1 MAESA
6 GTRTLTTGDY
16 RKVIIDFAVP
26 VLFSMLF
33 QQLYNTV
40 DALVVGHY
48 LGTESLAAVS
58 SSGSLIM
65 LLVGFFTGA
74 TMGAGVVVARYFGAG
89 EPDRV
94 SRAVHTNFALGIV
107 SGVAVSV
114 FGVLMTP
121 SILRWMG
128 TDPAVLP
135 ESIKYFRAYFF
146 GVLAVVLYN
155 ICKGI
160 MNAVGDSRRP
170 LYYLIFSSVL
180 NVILDV
186 VFVGMLGLGV
196 EWAAIATVIS
206 QAASVVL
213 CLIHLTKKGTIFQ
226 LQWRKIRFHRD
237 MLVQILRF
245 GLPTGI
251 QNSVIALANVLVQTN
266 INSFGE
272 TAMAACG
279 SYGKLEGFVFLPITS
294 LAMALTTFIGQ
305 NLGAKEY
312 DRARRGARF
321 GIIVSLVMAEAI
333 GVLLYAFAPL
343 FMRLFSSDPAVIA
356 IGVQQ
361 ARIESLFF
369 CLLSYSHCVAGVC
382 RGAGRAVVPMVIM
395 FSIWCVLRVIY
406 ITVAM
411 RIRHEI
417 FLLFL
422 AYPITWSL
430 SSIVYF
436 IYYRKSDWIHGFDRV
451 RA

>member
-1 MAESA
+1 MH
-6 GTRTLTTGDY
+6 GTKNMTKGDH
-16 RKVIIDFAVP
+16 RRVIVDFAVP
-26 VLFSMLF
+26 VFLSMLF

-40 DALVVGHY
+40 DSLVVGHY

-89 EPDRV
+89 EYDKV
-94 SRAVHTNFALGIV
+94 SRAVHTNVALGLV
-107 SGVAVSV
+107 SGVVVTV

-121 SILRWMG
+121 TILRWMG

-135 ESIKYFRAYFF
+135 ESIKYFRAYFY
-146 GVLAVVLYN
+146 GVIAVVMYN
-155 ICKGI
+155 ICKGV

-170 LYYLIFSSVL
+170 LYYLIFSSIL
-180 NVILDV
+180 NVVLDV
-186 VFVGMLGLGV
+186 LFVGVMGLGV

-213 CLIHLTKKGTIFQ
+213 CLIYLMRPGTVFQ
-226 LQWRKIRFHRD
+226 LVLKKIRFHGD
-237 MLVQILRF
+237 MLGQIVRF

-251 QNSVIALANVLVQTN
+251 QNSVISFANVLVQTN

-272 TAMAACG
+272 VAMAACG
-279 SYGKLEGFVFLPITS
+279 SYGKLEGFVFLPIVS
-294 LAMALTTFIGQ
+294 LSMALTTFISQ

-312 DRARRGARF
+312 ERVRQGARF
-321 GIIVSLVMAEAI
+321 GVVTAVVMAELI
-333 GVLLYAFAPL
+333 GVALYLFAPA
-343 FMRLFSSDPAVIA
+343 FMSLFSDEAAVIA

-361 ARIESLFF
+361 ARTEALFF
-369 CLLSYSHCVAGVC
+369 CLLSFSHCIAGVC
-382 RGAGRAVVPMVIM
+382 RGAGRSVVPMVIM

-411 RIRHEI
+411 QISHDI
-417 FLLFL
+417 QLLFW
-422 AYPITWSL
+422 AYPITWGI
-430 SSIVYF
+430 SSVIYL
-436 IYYRKSDWIHGFDRV
+436 IYYKKSDWIHGFDRLK
-451 RA
+451 A